1 MPSLNVDIS
10 DYVDIDVDEFLDRC
24 DSSEIEEVIEYL
36 QENNHLIGNQR
47 VLDGQRN
54 LFDIEWE
61 ETLSKLASARTRLTN
76 EEEEIIKN
84 IAKRF

>member
-1 MPSLNVDIS
+1 MPSLNIDIS